1 MAKIVPYKK
10 DFDLVSLVDKI
21 SNTILW
27 SSVVVSTATIVIVYL
42 GIEQTI
48 ANKLITVL
56 NSVICFL
63 SVSYFLSDIF
73 SNYLFQL
80 AEAKRRDDFFD
91 NSLYT
96 NHSEENSNE
105 YFTNDNINPG
115 IKKMGIN
122 CFENSF
128 FTKSIATAMLKPM
141 VIKVVIVVL
150 LFLFLALFTNNHLF
164 TTALQVAL
172 PFTIIQQTV
181 RLFIFKNRINSICKC
196 FRQIFTMHN
205 KKTIY
210 KSILHNVSNYE
221 TTLSWAC
228 IKLDSKLFDK
238 MNDELSEKW
247 NKIKAKCNI
256 T

>member
-1 MAKIVPYKK
+1 MTKVVPYKK
-10 DFDLVSLVDKI
+10 DFDLVSVVEKI
-21 SNTILW
+21 SNVILW
-27 SSVVVSTATIVIVYL
+27 SSVAVSIATIVIFYS
-42 GIEQTI
+42 GMEQTI
-48 ANKLITVL
+48 ANKLIVVL
-56 NSVICFL
+56 NTVICFL

-105 YFTNDNINPG
+105 YFTNDNISPG

-128 FTKSIATAMLKPM
+128 FTKSVATAMLKPM
-141 VIKVVIVVL
+141 VIKTVIVVL

-164 TTALQVAL
+164 TTALQIAL
-172 PFTIIQQTV
+172 PFTIIQQTI
-181 RLFIFKNRINSICKC
+181 RLFIFKNRVNGICKE
-196 FRQIFTMHN
+196 FRQIFTTHN

-210 KSILHNVSNYE
+210 KSILHNVTSYE
-221 TTLSWAC
+221 ATLSWAC
-228 IKLDSKLFDK
+228 IKLDSNLFNK

-256 T
+256 A